1 MKCYSGIFWGQVT
14 GQVFNKTTVLVLLFV
29 FLFLPHRLG
38 HLYCDYST
46 PCRGGRGTMTEA
58 VTTHC
63 ECRETTVSYQ
73 QLQRCR
79 PCPEWRPPLSASCH
93 FLSEGFGSSSQFLRC
108 HRSVL
113 KKKTK
118 QNNWVMSVLTW
129 MKTSWGPE
137 CERFNHG
144 SSATEKGHN
153 FPIPADGSSD
163 NESRWHKKPFGG
175 RINRSTQWGFHAVM
189 GKLQNMRMSFFP
201 GREMKISVWRWAV
214 VR

>member
-14 GQVFNKTTVLVLLFV
+14 GPVFNKTTVLVLLFV

-113 KKKTK
+113 KKNKTK
-118 QNNWVMSVLTW
+118 QLGDERVNMNEDIMRTWVWEVQS
-129 MKTSWGPE
+129 
-137 CERFNHG
+137 RFFSDWEG
-144 SSATEKGHN
+144 SQFSN
-153 FPIPADGSSD
+153 PC
-163 NESRWHKKPFGG
+163 RWIK
-175 RINRSTQWGFHAVM
+175 W
-189 GKLQNMRMSFFP
+189 
-201 GREMKISVWRWAV
+201 
-214 VR
+214 